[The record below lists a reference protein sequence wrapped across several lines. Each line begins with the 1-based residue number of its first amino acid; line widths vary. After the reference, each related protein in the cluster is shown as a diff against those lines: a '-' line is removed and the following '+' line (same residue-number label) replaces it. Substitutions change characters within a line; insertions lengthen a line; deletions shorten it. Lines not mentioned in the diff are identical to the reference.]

1 MLEFEEESHTYFW
14 NGEVVPSVNQILQ
27 DVGLID
33 TSFMR
38 GGAERGKAVH
48 LACQILDEGDE
59 VDVAPEIEGYVQA
72 FRKFKTENLYKP
84 ILIESKVYHEKLKY
98 AGTLDRTCCL
108 NEIPTI
114 LDIKTSQSI
123 QRYVGLQIAAYRLAL
138 GQPMRRATLQLKRE
152 GEYTIRYFDDDLLDE
167 SAWVGAVGMWKW
179 KMTSKKRMKKAA

>member
-27 DVGLID
+27 DIGIIN

-72 FRKFKTENLYKP
+72 FRKFKRENYYKP
-84 ILIESKVYHEKLKY
+84 ILIEEKVYHHELNY
-98 AGTLDRTCCL
+98 AGTLDRTCLL
-108 NEIPTI
+108 NGYSTL
-114 LDIKTSQSI
+114 LDLKTSQSI
-123 QRYVGLQIAAYRLAL
+123 QRYVGLQIIGYRLAL

-152 GEYTIRYFDDDLLDE
+152 GDYAIRYFDDDLLDE
-167 SAWVGAVGMWKW
+167 AAWVGAVGMWKW
-179 KMTSKKRMKKAA
+179 KMASKKRMKKAA